1 MLVHVHL
8 LYPMHV
14 AMIFYVY
21 NIATYIWLCTSPWRA
36 SKVLNYSG
44 PEWEI
49 FRGLNRFG
57 VTAVVQ
63 NSILLDQ
70 DQTFIPRFLV
80 SEKRSVRTDSSHSTT
95 TVFMTSTKYPVV
107 SKLDV
112 KQPQTNPA

>member
-8 LYPMHV
+8 LYPMCV

-49 FRGLNRFG
+49 FRGLNRLG

-63 NSILLDQ
+63 DSILLDQ

-95 TVFMTSTKYPVV
+95 AVFTTSTKYPVF

-112 KQPQTNPA
+112 KQPQTKPA